1 MSKLSV
7 WVRDRKRRELVNK
20 YQEKRKSLKKEN
32 DIKGLDKLP
41 RNSSP
46 VRVRNRCALTG
57 RSNGY
62 IREFGLCRNVFRH
75 LAHQGKLPG
84 IKKASW

>member
-7 WVRDRKRRELVNK
+7 WVRDRKRRELHNK
-20 YQEKRKSLKKEN
+20 YAEKRKELKKQGDSRE
-32 DIKGLDKLP
+32 LDKLP

-46 VRVRNRCALTG
+46 IRQRNRCGMTG

-62 IREFGLCRNVFRH
+62 IRQFGLCRNVFRQ
-75 LAHQGKLPG
+75 LAHQGKIPG
-84 IKKASW
+84 IRKSSW

>member
-7 WVRDRKRRELVNK
+7 WVRDRKRRELVSE
-20 YQEKRKSLKKEN
+20 YQEKRKQLKKEN
-32 DIKGLDKLP
+32 DSKGLDKLP

-57 RSNGY
+57 RSRGY
-62 IREFGLCRNVFRH
+62 IREFGLCRNVFRQ

>member
-7 WVRDRKRRELVNK
+7 WVRDRKRREMVSK
-20 YQEKRKSLKKEN
+20 YQDKRQQLKKEN
-32 DIKGLDKLP
+32 DTKGLDKLP

-62 IREFGLCRNVFRH
+62 IREFGLCRNVFRQ

>member
-7 WVRDRKRRELVNK
+7 WVRDRKRRELRDK
-20 YQEKRKSLKKEN
+20 YQEKRKALKKEN
-32 DIKGLDKLP
+32 NIKELDKLP
-41 RNSSP
+41 MNSSP

-62 IREFGLCRNVFRH
+62 IREFGLCRNVFRQ
-75 LAHQGKLPG
+75 LAHQGKIPG
-84 IKKASW
+84 ITKASW

>member
-7 WVRDRKRRELVNK
+7 WVRDRKRREMVGK
-20 YQEKRKSLKKEN
+20 YQEKRKALKKEN
-32 DIKGLDKLP
+32 NIRELDKLP

-62 IREFGLCRNVFRH
+62 IREFGLCRNVFRQ
-75 LAHQGKLPG
+75 LAHQGKIPG
-84 IKKASW
+84 ITKASW

>member
-7 WVRDRKRRELVNK
+7 WVRDRKRRELVEK
-20 YQEKRKSLKKEN
+20 YQEKRKEYKKQGN
-32 DIKGLDKLP
+32 AKALDKLP
-41 RNSSP
+41 TNSSP

-62 IREFGLCRNVFRH
+62 IREFGLSRNVFRK
-75 LAHQGKLPG
+75 LAHQGKIPG
-84 IKKASW
+84 ITKSSW